1 MKHWLHSQKLLNEK
15 GGTGVKI
22 TAIIVIVLLLVGG
35 ALTIYFQYFNKE
47 SFTEEEIVAAQV
59 VAQNEYAEVSS
70 ITGDYTV
77 DQQKEAISSLGY
89 EENKVDQ
96 QTTIYEKK
104 KNNDTGYYIL
114 LSSQPHDTFPNLTR
128 VLIQVFDKENGGLI
142 YELDNVLTWKK

>member
-1 MKHWLHSQKLLNEK
+1 
-15 GGTGVKI
+15 
-22 TAIIVIVLLLVGG
+22 VGG

-47 SFTEEEIVAAQV
+47 SFTEEEIAAASK

-104 KNNDTGYYIL
+104 TNNDTGYYIL

>member
-1 MKHWLHSQKLLNEK
+1 MKHWVNSQKLLNEK
-15 GGTGVKI
+15 GGSGVKI

-47 SFTEEEIVAAQV
+47 SFTEEEIAAASK